1 MAFPISKAELRRL
14 SGETQVPRHTIIS
27 VIILR
32 IGNEVIK
39 LAAEGKSR
47 YSCDVKTEDVIP
59 MMEQLLKMFPD
70 SSITIEGNV
79 MEGFSNLEISWL

>member
-14 SGETQVPRHTIIS
+14 ENEPQVPKHVVIS

-32 IGNEVIK
+32 IANEVFK

-47 YSCDVKTEDVIP
+47 YSCDIKTEDVIP

-79 MEGFSNLEISWL
+79 SEGFSNLEISWL